1 MCPLH
6 VPVCRGKKR
15 NVFLCVFTILP
26 DEPAQTQAD
35 TNTATSVH
43 ALFASWVLSDWLSPR
58 CPSQLENEPALHH
71 FWIYFTFSRPVPL
84 SSQSSGCQRLWGSN
98 EKNLNKRERKKTIRL
113 CRKDLFS
120 SMTSHRPHINLSF
133 FQCYNSTLVS
143 SAHRIVSLSTLWGH

>member
-1 MCPLH
+1 M
-6 VPVCRGKKR
+6 
-15 NVFLCVFTILP
+15 FLCVGEKKGMCFFVCLQFFQTSQRKP
-26 DEPAQTQAD
+26 RQTQTQPHLSTLSLPPEFFLTGSPLAVPLSLK
-35 TNTATSVH
+35 TS
-43 ALFASWVLSDWLSPR
+43 L
-58 CPSQLENEPALHH
+58 PSITSEFPSH
-71 FWIYFTFSRPVPL
+71 FSRPVPL